1 MPAHIQIVSVAG
13 TSAGAIVAAFV
24 AKGYRGEQLKRILAD
39 PSLTKLL
46 SEADVARWQRAERS
60 WKAASP
66 LFEKLLKEG
75 TSFGTLWKLKGW
87 AQQHAQSL
95 RDLAEIWE
103 ERGIYKT
110 ERLRAWLDDHLG
122 DLTFA
127 QVEPLGHVPADRRI
141 RCQWPPVPCL
151 RRDGVRRQHPCRQSR
166 SCVGQHPAVLHPA
179 G

>member
-1 MPAHIQIVSVAG
+1 MPNPILRCNLVFQGGGVRGAAYAGVLDAMPAHIQIVSVAG

-75 TSFGTLWKLKGW
+75 TSFGTLWKLKG
-87 AQQHAQSL
+87 
-95 RDLAEIWE
+95 
-103 ERGIYKT
+103 
-110 ERLRAWLDDHLG
+110 
-122 DLTFA
+122 
-127 QVEPLGHVPADRRI
+127 
-141 RCQWPPVPCL
+141 
-151 RRDGVRRQHPCRQSR
+151 
-166 SCVGQHPAVLHPA
+166 
-179 G
+179 